1 MFFQK
6 IYSINIV
13 LTFLKEV
20 ITEFLLKKLK
30 YYLQDF
36 YVTLGEINWIG
47 CGEIDAGII
56 LFKM

>member
-36 YVTLGEINWIG
+36 YVTLGEIN
-47 CGEIDAGII
+47 
-56 LFKM
+56 